1 MVFFRG
7 LRQMRGPLVRGD
19 STGERLTRLLLLV
32 TVFVICALLFQWNTQ
47 RHLDRL
53 KAKET
58 IHDATGTLTADQK
71 DALLQF
77 SRLFKEEFGMEVR
90 VVVTT
95 QPLEPPAP
103 APSIIYLGLNPD
115 TRQVV
120 LQVPP
125 LAARAL
131 GEETLTALRETHF
144 PPYFDDGTWPKGL
157 ILALSTIWN
166 ILLNQ
171 SAAAP

>member
-1 MVFFRG
+1 
-7 LRQMRGPLVRGD
+7 MRGPLVRGE
-19 STGERLTRLLLLV
+19 STSERLTRLLLLV
-32 TVFVICALLFQWNTQ
+32 TVFAICALLFQWNTQ

-58 IHDATGTLTADQK
+58 IFDATGTLTADQK

-77 SRLFKEEFGMEVR
+77 SQLFKEEFGMEVR
-90 VVVTT
+90 VVVSIT
-95 QPLEPPAP
+95 PLEPPEP
-103 APSIIYLGLNPD
+103 DPSVIYLALKPD
-115 TRQVV
+115 TREVV

-144 PPYFDDGTWPKGL
+144 PPYFDDGSWPKGL

-171 SAAAP
+171 STAVQ